1 MRYFKFAIVVITL
14 ACFLCGCGSDK
25 DESLAVAKD
34 FWKAMKD
41 RDIEKAKTYATSA
54 SADALTINA
63 EENDQDVEI
72 SFGDIE
78 IKDGK
83 STIETNMQAV
93 DDDSQMTIPMET
105 VLIKEEGEWKVDV
118 NLTMMSLFGGAMG
131 AMMESMKEGMEELG
145 KSMAEEMKASM
156 EELSQGLST
165 DDGN

>member
-1 MRYFKFAIVVITL
+1 MRYVKFLIIVIAL
-14 ACFLCGCGSDK
+14 ACILCGCGSDK

-41 RDIEKAKTYATSA
+41 RNIEEAKMYATSA
-54 SADALTINA
+54 SANALTIN
-63 EENDQDVEI
+63 EEEKDQEVEI

-78 IKDGK
+78 LEDGK
-83 STIETNMQAV
+83 STIETNMRAIN
-93 DDDSQMTIPMET
+93 DGSEMTIPMQT
-105 VLIKEEGEWKVDV
+105 VLVKEEGEWKVDV

-156 EELSQGLST
+156 DEMSQGLAT
-165 DDGN
+165 DDD

>member
-1 MRYFKFAIVVITL
+1 MKYVKFVVIVITL
-14 ACFLCGCGSDK
+14 ACFLCGCGSEK

-54 SADALTINA
+54 SADALSIN
-63 EENDQDVEI
+63 EKENDQDVEI
-72 SFGDIE
+72 SFGEIE

-83 STIETNMQAV
+83 STIETNMLAV
-93 DDDSQMTIPMET
+93 DDDSQMTIPMQT
-105 VLIKEEGEWKVDV
+105 VLVKEDGAWRVDV

-145 KSMAEEMKASM
+145 KSMAEEMKAGM
-156 EELSQGLST
+156 EDLNREFSKN
-165 DDGN
+165 DED